1 MGAGLSV
8 RNVAIG
14 YDDWQIMG
22 INLDVAPGE
31 VIALV
36 GPSGCGKSTLLQSIL
51 GAGAILSGVVTVDDR
66 DVTELSIEERGIGIV
81 FQRPMLFPHLSVGRN
96 VAYGLERRGLRRAE
110 ALKRSDALL
119 EWVGLAGFGER
130 AIETLSGGQSQR
142 VALARAMAVK
152 PRVLLLDEP
161 FSALDEDLRE
171 RLASETLESLR
182 AADVAVIYVTHSRAE
197 AVAVAD
203 RVVDF
208 EALGS
213 SRN

>member
-182 AADVAVIYVTHSRAE
+182 AANVAVIYVTHSRAE

>member
-1 MGAGLSV
+1 MSAGLSL

-14 YDDWQIMG
+14 YDDWQISG
-22 INLDVAPGE
+22 ISLEVAPGE
-31 VIALV
+31 VVALV

-51 GAGAILSGVVTVDDR
+51 GAGAVLSGEVFVDDR
-66 DVTELSIEERGIGIV
+66 DVTQLAIEQRGIGIV

-96 VAYGLERRGLRRAE
+96 VAYGLERTGMGRVE
-110 ALKRSDALL
+110 ALTQSDALL
-119 EWVGLAGFGER
+119 EWVGLSGYR
-130 AIETLSGGQSQR
+130 DRTIETLSGGQSQR

-161 FSALDEDLRE
+161 FSALDEDLRQ
-171 RLASETLESLR
+171 RLAVEALASLR

-197 AVAVAD
+197 AFAVAD

-208 EALGS
+208 ETLVGN
-213 SRN
+213 RD